1 MKLLFV
7 ENIATPGIDDTIQ
20 MTDRSI
26 SESTTQLTGAR
37 ARDTSEYDF
46 VNDNLIS
53 NVHLTG
59 RVNDNLISNVHLT
72 SRVNDNLISNVH
84 LTGRVSDNLISSVH
98 LTGRVTERE
107 NGSGVRRT
115 EEPRISHAYDVPS
128 DNDVTRMSHAYDAPS
143 DNDVTMAPNT
153 REEEEDVTHGTVRIL
168 ALRKQQKVRETAAEA
183 LGHSYNNVRL
193 APKPPEK
200 VTTVK
205 SAKSDDPVT
214 GQMRAPIFDI

>member
-1 MKLLFV
+1 
-7 ENIATPGIDDTIQ
+7 

-26 SESTTQLTGAR
+26 SESTTELTGAT
-37 ARDTSEYDF
+37 ARDASEYDF

-59 RVNDNLISNVHLT
+59 RV
-72 SRVNDNLISNVH
+72 
-84 LTGRVSDNLISSVH
+84 
-98 LTGRVTERE
+98 TERE
-107 NGSGVRRT
+107 NGSGVRT
-115 EEPRISHAYDVPS
+115 EEARISNAYDV
-128 DNDVTRMSHAYDAPS
+128 PS

-153 REEEEDVTHGTVRIL
+153 REEEESVTHGTVRIL

-205 SAKSDDPVT
+205 SAESDDPVT

>member
-1 MKLLFV
+1 
-7 ENIATPGIDDTIQ
+7 

-37 ARDTSEYDF
+37 ARDPSEYDF

-72 SRVNDNLISNVH
+72 GHVNDNLISNVH
-84 LTGRVSDNLISSVH
+84 LTGRVNDNLISNVH

-115 EEPRISHAYDVPS
+115 EEARMSDAYDVPS
-128 DNDVTRMSHAYDAPS
+128 DNDVTRMSHAYDVPS

-153 REEEEDVTHGTVRIL
+153 REEEGGVTHGTVRIL
-168 ALRKQQKVRETAAEA
+168 ALRKQQKVRETAAKA

-193 APKPPEK
+193 APKPPDN

-205 SAKSDDPVT
+205 SAESDDPVT

>member
-1 MKLLFV
+1 
-7 ENIATPGIDDTIQ
+7 

-26 SESTTQLTGAR
+26 SESTTELTGAT
-37 ARDTSEYDF
+37 ARDASEYDF

-59 RVNDNLISNVHLT
+59 RV
-72 SRVNDNLISNVH
+72 
-84 LTGRVSDNLISSVH
+84 
-98 LTGRVTERE
+98 TERE
-107 NGSGVRRT
+107 NGSGVRA
-115 EEPRISHAYDVPS
+115 EEARISNAYDV
-128 DNDVTRMSHAYDAPS
+128 PS

-153 REEEEDVTHGTVRIL
+153 REEEESVTHGTVRIL